1 MEVIKL
7 LLTDEDLENIAGG
20 ITIEKRIRNN
30 DGDIIMTVSYTG
42 EKTDIA
48 YTGGKDDPGGNDIIF
63 GKGQ

>member
-7 LLTDEDLENIAGG
+7 LLTDEDLNNITGG
-20 ITIEKRIRNN
+20 MTIEKRIKNN
-30 DGDIIMTVSYTG
+30 YEDIIMTVSYTG